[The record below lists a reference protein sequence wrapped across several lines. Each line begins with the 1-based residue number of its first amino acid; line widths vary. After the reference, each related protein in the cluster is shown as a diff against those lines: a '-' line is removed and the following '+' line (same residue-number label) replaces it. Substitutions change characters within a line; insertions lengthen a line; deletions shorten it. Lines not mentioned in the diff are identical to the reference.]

1 MNKRPEI
8 LEGKRVRLIPL
19 EAAHSEELW
28 DIAKDESLWEHYTFR
43 RMGGFERFRAF
54 IDYSIDKMKSGSE
67 YTFTITD
74 SRINMMVGG
83 SSFLDIHPE
92 TRSLEIGRTWI
103 AKYLQG
109 TGFNEECKLL
119 LLKFCFEEMKT
130 IRVFFKTD
138 SNNIG
143 SQKALEKIGAKHEGV
158 LRNHMIRDDG
168 TYRHSVYYS
177 IIEDEW
183 ESVKKTL
190 TAKTA

>member
-1 MNKRPEI
+1 
-8 LEGKRVRLIPL
+8 
-19 EAAHSEELW
+19 
-28 DIAKDESLWEHYTFR
+28 
-43 RMGGFERFRAF
+43 
-54 IDYSIDKMKSGSE
+54 MKSGSE

-74 SRINMMVGG
+74 NRINMMVGG
-83 SSFLDIHPE
+83 TSFLDIQPG

-138 SNNIG
+138 SNNIR
-143 SQKALEKIGAKHEGV
+143 SQKALEKIGAKYEGIH
-158 LRNHMIRDDG
+158 RNHMIRDDG

-183 ESVKKTL
+183 EDVKKLL